1 MEGMTMS
8 NILDTIFSRRSIRIY
23 DRKKLDKETITDLL
37 KAAMAAPSAS
47 NSRPWE
53 FVVVTDEAKINTLR
67 SKIKYGNY
75 NAPAI
80 IIVCGNTAIAQN
92 ESAFRYWVQD
102 CSAATE
108 NILLAAAGLGLG
120 TCWVASYPKE
130 DVMAVVREMTSIPE
144 TVIPF
149 NLIYV
154 GYPAEEKAPRTQFDA
169 ERVHWDTY

>member
-1 MEGMTMS
+1 MKD
-8 NILDTIFSRRSIRIY
+8 ILKTIFSRRSIRIY
-23 DRKKLDKETITDLL
+23 DRKKLDKETITNLL
-37 KAAMAAPSAS
+37 KAAMAAPSGS

-53 FVVVTDEAKINTLR
+53 FVVVTDEDKINLLR
-67 SKIKYGNY
+67 SKINYGNY

-92 ESAFRYWVQD
+92 ESAYKYWVQD

-108 NILLAAAGLGLG
+108 NLLVAAAGMGLG

-130 DVMAVVREMTSIPE
+130 DVMKLLRETLGIPE
-144 TVIPF
+144 DVFPL

-154 GYPAEEKAPRTQFDA
+154 GYPAEEKTPRTQYD
-169 ERVHWDTY
+169 ETRVHWECYKRN

>member
-1 MEGMTMS
+1 M
-8 NILDTIFSRRSIRIY
+8 NDILETIYSRRSIRIY
-23 DRKKLDKETITDLL
+23 DRKKLEKETITNLL

-53 FVVVTDEAKINTLR
+53 FVVVTDEAMINLLR
-67 SKIKYGNY
+67 SKVKYGNY

-80 IIVCGNTAIAQN
+80 IIICSNLAIAQN
-92 ESAFRYWVQD
+92 ESAYKYWVQD

-108 NILLAAAGLGLG
+108 NLLVAAAGLGLG

-130 DVMAVVREMTSIPE
+130 DIINLLRETLGIPQDVVPL
-144 TVIPF
+144 

-154 GYPAEEKAPRTQFDA
+154 GYPAEEKAPRTQYD
-169 ERVHWDTY
+169 ETRIHWESY

>member
-1 MEGMTMS
+1 MKD
-8 NILDTIFSRRSIRIY
+8 ILETIFSRRSIRIY
-23 DRKKLDKETITDLL
+23 DRKKLDKETITNLL
-37 KAAMAAPSAS
+37 KAAMAAPSGS

-53 FVVVTDEAKINTLR
+53 FLVVTDEDKINLLR
-67 SKIKYGNY
+67 SKINYGNY

-92 ESAFRYWVQD
+92 ESANKYWVQD

-108 NILLAAAGLGLG
+108 NLLVAAAGMGLG

-130 DVMAVVREMTSIPE
+130 DVMKLLRETLGIPE
-144 TVIPF
+144 DVYPL

-154 GYPAEEKAPRTQFDA
+154 GYPAEEKAPRTQYD
-169 ERVHWDTY
+169 ETRVHWESYKRN

>member
-1 MEGMTMS
+1 MKD
-8 NILDTIFSRRSIRIY
+8 ILETIYSRRSIRIY
-23 DRKKLDKETITDLL
+23 DRKKLEKETINNLL

-53 FVVVTDEAKINTLR
+53 FVVVTDEAKISLLR
-67 SKIKYGNY
+67 SKVKYGNY

-80 IIVCGNTAIAQN
+80 IIICSNLAIAQN
-92 ESAFRYWVQD
+92 ESAYKYWVQD

-108 NILLAAAGLGLG
+108 NLLVAAAGMGLG

-130 DVMAVVREMTSIPE
+130 DIINLLRETLGIPE
-144 TVIPF
+144 DVVPL

-154 GYPAEEKAPRTQFDA
+154 GYPAEEKAPRTQYD
-169 ERVHWDTY
+169 ETRIHWESY

>member
-1 MEGMTMS
+1 MK

-53 FVVVTDEAKINTLR
+53 FVVVTDDTKIKFLR
-67 SKIKYGNY
+67 SKLKYGNY

-80 IIVCGNTAIAQN
+80 IIICGNTAIAQN
-92 ESAFRYWVQD
+92 ESAYKFWVQD

-108 NILLAAAGLGLG
+108 NLLVAAAGLGLG

-130 DVMAVVREMTSIPE
+130 DVMSLLRETLDIPE
-144 TVIPF
+144 DVYPL
-149 NLIYV
+149 NLIFV
-154 GYPAEEKAPRTQFDA
+154 GYPAEEKAPRTQYD
-169 ERVHWDTY
+169 ETRVHWESYKRN